1 MNYQYN
7 RLGIL
12 DIDYF
17 KYYESSL
24 LRMLVW
30 GLEMVVVF
38 VKHSLYQQYQQHSL
52 LGMFDI
58 GQLQGY
64 ESNLRHNLESIVV
77 KVLQE
82 VLEQLVQEVVEEV

>member
-1 MNYQYN
+1 
-7 RLGIL
+7 
-12 DIDYF
+12 
-17 KYYESSL
+17 
-24 LRMLVW
+24 MLVW

-38 VKHSLYQQYQQHSL
+38 IKHSLYQQYQQHNL